1 MKARHIRTMQTF
13 AAAAIGMA
21 LTCVT
26 TQAASTT
33 PTSGTLYFTTFSGA
47 DRVHDVSF
55 NFNGSSFGLGSVVNI
70 AGGNGIGADG
80 LVFTADNNLA
90 VGGQGNAVYKVDPN
104 GVNPTTSVTAGGTS
118 AYHMMVSPNGTIWSS
133 GIPGT
138 PASYNANLT
147 VNGTPHPI
155 VNVTGAGVSLD
166 TISWNTAD
174 PTKAFYTSSG
184 SGGNGTFGRLD
195 LSTFVATPLLTSLPA
210 AHGMIFDAY
219 TGDLIL
225 FGANHVTQID
235 PITGLVVHDAT
246 LSGSETFDQGTSDGK
261 GHLYI
266 ASNSGDLLFLDIST
280 SMNVAAPDFSSTQFL
295 ASSLDDVAPLSGGGS
310 QTVPDTG
317 STALL
322 LFLSVLGLGALRPRF
337 SQVGFSTPC

>member
-1 MKARHIRTMQTF
+1 MKTRQIHTMQAF

-33 PTSGTLYFTTFSGA
+33 PTTGTLYFTTFSGA

-55 NFNGSSFGLGSVVNI
+55 NFNGASFGLGSVVNI

-104 GVNPTTSVTAGGTS
+104 GVNPTTSVTAGGTD
-118 AYHMMVSPNGTIWSS
+118 AYHMMVAPDGSIWSS

-138 PASYNANLT
+138 PASYNANAT
-147 VNGTPHPI
+147 VNGTAHTI
-155 VNVTGAGVSLD
+155 HNVAGGVVNLD
-166 TISWNTAD
+166 SISWNTAD
-174 PTKAFYTSSG
+174 ATKAFYTSSG
-184 SGGNGTFGRLD
+184 AAGNGTFGKLD
-195 LSTFVATPLLTSLPA
+195 LSTMIATPLLTSLPA
-210 AHGMIFDAY
+210 AHGMTFDAY

-235 PITGLVVHDAT
+235 PLTGLVVHDAT
-246 LSGSETFDQGTSDGK
+246 FSASETFDQGTSDGK

-280 SMNVAAPDFSSTQFL
+280 SMNVAAPDYSSTQFL

-310 QTVPDTG
+310 QTVPDAG

-322 LFLSVLGLGALRPRF
+322 LSLSVLGLGTLRLRF
-337 SQVGFSTPC
+337 S